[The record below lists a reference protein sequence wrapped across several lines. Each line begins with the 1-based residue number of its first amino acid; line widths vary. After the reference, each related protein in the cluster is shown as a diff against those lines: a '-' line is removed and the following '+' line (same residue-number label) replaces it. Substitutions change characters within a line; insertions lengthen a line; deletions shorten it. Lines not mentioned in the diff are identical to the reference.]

1 MAFRR
6 PVENRSSPSLGYR
19 LSSDRQP
26 GIEIA
31 NNRMP
36 QYANPIE
43 RMPFPRP
50 GGQGERFMPPNPM
63 PVPMPSP
70 DRDFDFRRNM
80 PPPIPLPSPM
90 PPPGMGPIP
99 LPSPMPPPSMV
110 PDKFRNYLDRGLR
123 ARQGIS
129 SLTPSNIGVD
139 RGPTT
144 MDPLQTML
152 DNPQVMLD
160 AQYAR
165 ELEEQMDPNNFLT
178 NRMAVGEQFGVDP
191 FGDIFGKNMPMSAPY
206 REEAALDPSDYR
218 TILKILEAGGNPE
231 DYMASTGIMGALPE
245 ERQIAELSK
254 PQLDFMK
261 SPMGTPDFYS
271 NYQDYK
277 DAVDAREEKP
287 LFGIFGGQEPATDP
301 EIINKLKETYGT
313 IPFQVPEIV

>member
-36 QYANPIE
+36 QQ
-43 RMPFPRP
+43 RMGPRPFPP
-50 GGQGERFMPPNPM
+50 ERGYP
-63 PVPMPSP
+63 
-70 DRDFDFRRNM
+70 
-80 PPPIPLPSPM
+80 
-90 PPPGMGPIP
+90 GPIP

-191 FGDIFGKNMPMSAPY
+191 FGDIRDMPMSAPY

>member
-1 MAFRR
+1 MAFRPKENNNR
-6 PVENRSSPSLGYR
+6 PSIGYR

-26 GIEIA
+26 GVEIA

-36 QYANPIE
+36 SRPMPRFSPE
-43 RMPFPRP
+43 DMPFPNP
-50 GGQGERFMPPNPM
+50 GQGRPAPM
-63 PVPMPSP
+63 
-70 DRDFDFRRNM
+70 
-80 PPPIPLPSPM
+80 PIPLPSPM

-99 LPSPMPPPSMV
+99 LPSPMPPPSMS

-191 FGDIFGKNMPMSAPY
+191 FGDIRDMPMSAPY

-231 DYMASTGIMGALPE
+231 DYMAANRGGIASLM
-245 ERQIAELSK
+245 R
-254 PQLDFMK
+254 
-261 SPMGTPDFYS
+261 
-271 NYQDYK
+271 
-277 DAVDAREEKP
+277 
-287 LFGIFGGQEPATDP
+287 
-301 EIINKLKETYGT
+301 
-313 IPFQVPEIV
+313 